1 MELNCTRNILSK
13 IDLYNNVQL
22 VSLDCESNQ
31 ILVLDI
37 HNNNQLKRVYVKNN
51 PLSYI
56 CLDSTQESLINN
68 NSFKWEKGTNTSWEV
83 CNEYIT
89 NGYGSQ
95 DFIPNTLLRIYTT
108 MGVEVSEKNITNGVY
123 IYIYSDGSR
132 KKILK

>member
-1 MELNCTRNILSK
+1 M
-13 IDLYNNVQL
+13 
-22 VSLDCESNQ
+22 
-31 ILVLDI
+31 
-37 HNNNQLKRVYVKNN
+37 
-51 PLSYI
+51 SYI